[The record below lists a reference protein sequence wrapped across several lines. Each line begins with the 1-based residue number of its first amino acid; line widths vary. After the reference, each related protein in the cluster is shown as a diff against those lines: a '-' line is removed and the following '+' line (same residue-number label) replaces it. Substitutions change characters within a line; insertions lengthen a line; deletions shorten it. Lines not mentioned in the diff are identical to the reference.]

1 MEVRS
6 FKVIETPLFI
16 TPQTTRN
23 NNMNK
28 IILTII
34 VIAGIASTVF
44 YYQNQSIDTVPVVPE
59 VADIKSNSTQIDDE
73 LSSDFEDDGSLA
85 QDQSA
90 QSPEVVNTERE
101 EPGRSATANGELEE
115 ALGLAEKTRED
126 AEEALRVVEM
136 ELTALEAQLDDIVD
150 RGDEPVDVQD
160 ETLDTFQA
168 IFAEY
173 QDTIKIY
180 EEAAAQEEWIQS
192 KIEESGL

>member
-1 MEVRS
+1 
-6 FKVIETPLFI
+6 
-16 TPQTTRN
+16 
-23 NNMNK
+23 MNK

-101 EPGRSATANGELEE
+101 EPGLSVTANDELEE

-136 ELTALEAQLDDIVD
+136 KLTALEAQLDDIVD